1 MSTKKT
7 KSPNKSFEKDDL
19 VPSKYSYA
27 DLSNFHR
34 TVLAILNHNVPNTLD
49 VPDLKIVQQYLCMI
63 TALIETPYLYHQFTQ
78 ETIDG
83 SGRPSLQYS
92 VPKIKGIGAICK
104 LKKCL
109 KALIIWMT
117 EVIEIENL
125 TLEIL
130 LDEYYTKFPYAL
142 KPPIFPEGNLPT
154 PNLTNDKNLNSGK
167 PQ

>member
-7 KSPNKSFEKDDL
+7 KSPKDSSEKAQS
-19 VPSKYSYA
+19 VPVKYTYA

-49 VPDLKIVQQYLCMI
+49 VPDLKIVQQYLCII
-63 TALIETPYLYHQFTQ
+63 TALLETPYLYLQFAQ
-78 ETIDG
+78 ETTHG
-83 SGRPSLQYS
+83 SSRPTLHYAT
-92 VPKIKGIGAICK
+92 PKIKGIGAICK

-142 KPPIFPEGNLPT
+142 KPPTISEGNPPT
-154 PNLTNDKNLNSGK
+154 LNLTNDKNLNSGK

>member
-7 KSPNKSFEKDDL
+7 ISPKDSSEKAQS
-19 VPSKYSYA
+19 VPSKYTYA

-34 TVLAILNHNVPNTLD
+34 TVLAILNHNVPNTLE
-49 VPDLKIVQQYLCMI
+49 VRDLKIVQQYLCII
-63 TALIETPYLYHQFTQ
+63 TAFLETPYLYHQFAQ
-78 ETIDG
+78 ETTHG
-83 SGRPSLQYS
+83 SSRPSLKYPI
-92 VPKIKGIGAICK
+92 PKIKGIGAICK

-117 EVIEIENL
+117 DVIETENL

-142 KPPIFPEGNLPT
+142 KPPKHPEGNFTT